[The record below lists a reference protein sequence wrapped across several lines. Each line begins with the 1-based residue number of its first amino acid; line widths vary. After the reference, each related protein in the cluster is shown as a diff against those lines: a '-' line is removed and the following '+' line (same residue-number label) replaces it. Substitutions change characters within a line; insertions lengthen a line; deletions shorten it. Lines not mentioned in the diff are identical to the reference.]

1 MCVRSLRTVFIPPT
15 DGGIFITSHLM
26 INRSWAAFLLVLFMA
41 MPLRGQEPL
50 TTYEVGRIVFDGNS
64 ALDNDELLAVLRTRE
79 TPSWFWKA
87 LYSISE
93 KIGEKAEYFDPA
105 VFDLDYLM
113 LKNYYQDK
121 GFFHAKIDT
130 AISLDNRAKRVTLT
144 FRIYEGPRSKID
156 TLRYVGLLDL
166 PWDLM
171 EELET
176 KRLLEV
182 GDPFEKQKV
191 SEEVRRTLTAF
202 LNYGYVNVRIGTP
215 EAIRYTSTNN
225 ITLVFTF
232 TPGSRYRF
240 GRIFLDHDSTVTERV
255 SDAIIY
261 RHIDFATGDFYSE
274 AKKIDSE
281 RNLNRLGIFE
291 RVQIE
296 HLLNQL
302 PDTTTSLPV
311 RIFVRPRTFQEL
323 SPEFGVN
330 DERNAFNLQFGIG
343 YVNRNFFGEA
353 RNLSTRLRLSIQS
366 IQDVNFKRVFGE
378 TGLRDTT
385 VISTA
390 ELTTQLIQPYFLSN
404 KVSLVWSVSA
414 LLEKDRDYSA
424 AILRNRVGAS
434 YQQALYTRIFIDWN
448 LERVSFSSYTGPLD
462 SARLSRLTL
471 DRRPQF
477 NSILTFTIQRDK
489 RNDLF
494 TPSTGFF
501 HSGTIEEAGLLPS
514 LSGSLFGTEL
524 PYSKYWKVSAV
535 GQWYWDPGQNRK
547 LIWAMRAR
555 GGFAE
560 KYGSSPADVPITR
573 RFFAGGSGS
582 VRGWRARDLGAM
594 PNPNE
599 GGTALFEANL
609 EARWHL
615 FRNFGRLWFLE
626 LPKLSLVF
634 FYDVGNVWTELSR
647 MRASELAMATGFG
660 IRFDTI
666 AGPLRVDF
674 GFRAYDPFA
683 PQGRQWI
690 TQKRFFPET
699 FSNGVLHFG
708 VGHAF

>member
-1 MCVRSLRTVFIPPT
+1 VKLEWENSTTYFFESFGMNRTCVFALLALLS
-15 DGGIFITSHLM
+15 
-26 INRSWAAFLLVLFMA
+26 AAPV
-41 MPLRGQEPL
+41 RGQEQRAP
-50 TTYEVGRIVFDGNS
+50 YEVHRIVFEGN
-64 ALDNDELLAVLRTRE
+64 ATLDDDELLTVLQTRE
-79 TPSWFWKA
+79 SPGWFWKT

-93 KIGEKAEYFDPA
+93 KLGEKAEYFDPA
-105 VFDLDYLM
+105 KFDLDYLV
-113 LKNYYQDK
+113 LKNYYRDK
-121 GFFHAKIDT
+121 GFFHASIDT
-130 AISLDNRAKRVTLT
+130 SVLMDHRAQRVTLK
-144 FRIYEGPRSKID
+144 FRIHEGPRSKID
-156 TLRYVGLLDL
+156 TLRYVGLSDL
-166 PWDLM
+166 PWELM

-176 KRLLEV
+176 KRLLKV
-182 GDPFEKQKV
+182 GDPFEKQKI
-191 SEEVRRTLTAF
+191 SEEVRRSLTAF

-232 TPGSRYRF
+232 TPGPRYRF
-240 GRIFLDHDSTVTERV
+240 GRLHIDHDTTVTERV

-261 RHIDFATGDFYSE
+261 RHIDFAAGEFYSE
-274 AKKIDSE
+274 AKKLDSE
-281 RNLNRLGIFE
+281 RNLNRLGVFE
-291 RVQIE
+291 RVLIE
-296 HLLNQL
+296 HLREEVADTGTAL
-302 PDTTTSLPV
+302 PI

-366 IQDVNFKRVFGE
+366 IQDVNFGRVFRE
-378 TGLRDTT
+378 TGLNDTT

-390 ELTTQLIQPYFLSN
+390 ELTTQLIQPYFTSN
-404 KVSLVWSVSA
+404 KVSLVWSISA

-424 AILRNRVGAS
+424 AILRNRVGVN

-477 NSILTFTIQRDK
+477 NSILTFTMQRDK

-494 TPSTGFF
+494 TPSAGFF

-514 LSGSLFGTEL
+514 LSGSLFGTDL
-524 PYSKYWKVSAV
+524 PYAKYWKISGV

-547 LIWAMRAR
+547 LIWAFRAR
-555 GGFAE
+555 GGFAQ
-560 KYGSSPADVPITR
+560 KYGHSPADVPITR

-599 GGTALFEANL
+599 GGTALLEANL

-615 FRNFGRLWFLE
+615 FRNFGRLWFIE

-634 FYDVGNVWTELSR
+634 FYDVGNVWTELR
-647 MRASELAMATGFG
+647 RLKASELAMATGFG

-683 PQGRQWI
+683 LQGQRWI